1 MASFRVFGAAKR
13 IFSCLGFVSGAA
25 CGLVS
30 GLDQL
35 QEVACMGACDGG
47 ATLVDVI
54 DASYIAPLDSS
65 APDAP
70 GSNAD
75 ETSLSQADD
84 SIPSET
90 SGAIASDSTAGDT
103 GGSSPVDAND
113 SSPPAAGD
121 SGPVDAS
128 GSGAMDASD
137 SGPTEAGRPTNAC
150 GAPRAG
156 SACRNDLSNIGV
168 GDFRITLR
176 ITTASA
182 QHDALVNQRAHCG
195 NGMFWDVRTTGGQV
209 RIETDDHVS
218 GSDPTAHFTG
228 MSSTARVDDGRPHC
242 VIISRKAQTMTIFID
257 GVAAGSTTSMAS
269 FAQLAPLVSGT
280 DPCDG
285 QGCTSVPGF
294 GTPCRDGTNPFA
306 GTLSDLCLE
315 SP

>member
-13 IFSCLGFVSGAA
+13 IFSCLGFVSSAA

-90 SGAIASDSTAGDT
+90 SGAIAGDSTAGDT
-103 GGSSPVDAND
+103 GGSSPVDA
-113 SSPPAAGD
+113 SE
-121 SGPVDAS
+121 
-128 GSGAMDASD
+128 SGAIDASD
-137 SGPTEAGRPTNAC
+137 SGPADAGSRSNAC

-228 MSSTARVDDGRPHC
+228 MSSTARVDDGHPHC

-306 GTLSDLCLE
+306 GALSDLCLE